1 MICLQTYKITIID
14 INHISY
20 VSFPLLSQKY
30 CYAREYATPVIAMH
44 EMANTYPFA
53 GLSKEALFKQTE
65 LFTQYLK
72 DEMKTEKFKKE
83 IGDLE
88 SRVRLVNY
96 DGECFILLIL

>member
-1 MICLQTYKITIID
+1 
-14 INHISY
+14 
-20 VSFPLLSQKY
+20 
-30 CYAREYATPVIAMH
+30 MH
-44 EMANTYPFA
+44 EMANTYAFA

-72 DEMKTEKFKKE
+72 DEMKADKFKKE

-96 DGECFILLIL
+96 DGEYF